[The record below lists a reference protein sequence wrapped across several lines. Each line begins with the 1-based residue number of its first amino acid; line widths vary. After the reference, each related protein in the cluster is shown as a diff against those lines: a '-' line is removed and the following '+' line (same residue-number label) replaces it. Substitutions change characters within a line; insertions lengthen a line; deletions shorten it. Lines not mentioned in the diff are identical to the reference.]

1 MCNDEKWPNML
12 QVSCSVNIAGFLK
25 YVWLFSLAMLK
36 RVKELS
42 RAYSEKWLKLWVSK
56 NSQEKKHVAHLFF
69 ESSALT

>member
-25 YVWLFSLAMLK
+25 YVWLFSIAMLK

-42 RAYSEKWLKLWVSK
+42 RAYSEKWLKL
-56 NSQEKKHVAHLFF
+56 
-69 ESSALT
+69 